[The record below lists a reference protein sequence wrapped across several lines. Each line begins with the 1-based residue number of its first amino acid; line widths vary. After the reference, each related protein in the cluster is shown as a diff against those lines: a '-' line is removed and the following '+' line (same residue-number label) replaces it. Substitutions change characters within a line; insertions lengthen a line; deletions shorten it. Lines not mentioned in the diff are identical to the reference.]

1 MPPQFHRVMKDPAHE
16 DPVPFDPVDQKVTGS
31 PDTCSATALLKMPG
45 EDTFSEFG
53 PGCAA
58 DSVSCGGGIAER
70 RDDKCLVAVLCLF
83 AEFCA
88 GTGEDLSD
96 VDLCRL

>member
-1 MPPQFHRVMKDPAHE
+1 MEDPAYE
-16 DPVPFDPVDQKVTGS
+16 DPVPFDPVDQKVAGS
-31 PDTCSATALLKMPG
+31 PHTRSATALLKMPG

-53 PGCAA
+53 PGSAA
-58 DSVSCGGGIAER
+58 DPASCGGGIAKR

-96 VDLCRL
+96 VILCRL